1 MAEIRAGLML
11 SEEGEQGFFLA
22 CLQGSLTQNLGSGLL
37 RKCEST
43 YFEIYFTKVKKRL
56 LGQMAEMFRP
66 GFIISLCVFSFKNP
80 NSEYCNYV
88 KLVALLNRKQYI
100 LFY

>member
-1 MAEIRAGLML
+1 MNPP
-11 SEEGEQGFFLA
+11 
-22 CLQGSLTQNLGSGLL
+22 TL
-37 RKCEST
+37 R
-43 YFEIYFTKVKKRL
+43 FDFIKVKKRL

-66 GFIISLCVFSFKNP
+66 GFIYISVCFPLKNP

-100 LFY
+100 FFY